1 MASNNYSTVSQ
12 SQKRALLISGIAELK
27 VNCSDVQLDQLLSY
41 LNMLEHW
48 NKAYN
53 LTAIRD
59 PLEMIKLH
67 LLDSL
72 AISPL
77 LQGARFID
85 VGTGAGLPGIPLAI
99 INPEKHFT
107 LLDSNGKKTR
117 FLFQAKI
124 ELGLSNINEVNKRVE
139 QFAPEYMYDAVLS
152 RAFSSLSDMVIN
164 CQHLLADGGWFLA
177 MKGRLEQSELSAIPK
192 GYKVVK
198 EYPITVPK
206 VDGQRHLVKIVR
218 I

>member
-1 MASNNYSTVSQ
+1 MASNNYSIVSQ
-12 SQKRALLISGIAELK
+12 SQKRALLIEGIAELK

-77 LQGARFID
+77 LQGDRFID
-85 VGTGAGLPGIPLAI
+85 VGTGAGLPGIPPVSYTHL
-99 INPEKHFT
+99 T
-107 LLDSNGKKTR
+107 LPTTPY
-117 FLFQAKI
+117 
-124 ELGLSNINEVNKRVE
+124 V
-139 QFAPEYMYDAVLS
+139 
-152 RAFSSLSDMVIN
+152 
-164 CQHLLADGGWFLA
+164 
-177 MKGRLEQSELSAIPK
+177 
-192 GYKVVK
+192 
-198 EYPITVPK
+198 
-206 VDGQRHLVKIVR
+206 
-218 I
+218 